1 MSVIAPDQLVG
12 ARSPIY
18 LTANYSALATSL
30 TDITLEIYVWSG
42 GRSSRPSNPDYT
54 LFRDVFAGTD
64 VSFDIAPMVREEI
77 GAVYDTSQ
85 SRAAPVGER
94 DTNIVWVQVDYD
106 INYLNKAD
114 PPVTVNVTGSTDIFP
129 ASNGYHLFSEGTNF
143 EFPSAYLNNTSTV
156 YVKDE
161 GFEMMPLFMGKYNA
175 ETIDEVVYRVG
186 GTDIY
191 TFSLL
196 TYHANNQPENRILR
210 IPIGEKSLNNWL
222 TNDGY
227 TGSTSNRPIN
237 QTEWEMKLLDDNGDL
252 VETIKMIKECEPKY
266 TINTI
271 QYINRYGTWDFI
283 HFYKAS
289 QDNFSVTSERFRKS
303 IGTSSSS
310 GFTYDT
316 TDNIY
321 QQFNTNGKVT
331 TTLNTGWV
339 TEDYREAIKDL
350 MMSEKILLNG
360 LPVNVV
366 TNSVTL
372 QKSIND
378 RTINYTIEVEEA
390 YDTRYV

>member
-18 LTANYSALATSL
+18 ITTTYAGTLSTLRN
-30 TDITLEIYVWSG
+30 ITLEIYVWAGS
-42 GRSSRPSNPDYT
+42 RSSRPSTADYT
-54 LFRDVFAGTD
+54 LYRDVFASTD

-77 GAVYDTSQ
+77 GAVYDTNQTRTS
-85 SRAAPVGER
+85 PTGEKNN
-94 DTNIVWVQVDYD
+94 NIVWVQVDYD
-106 INYLNKAD
+106 IEYLDENIIVHD
-114 PPVTVNVTGSTDIFP
+114 TGSTDIFP

-156 YVKDE
+156 YVQDN
-161 GFEMMPLFMGKYNA
+161 GYEMMPLFQGKYAN
-175 ETIDEVVYRVG
+175 EVIENVIYRIG
-186 GTDIY
+186 GANTYSFDITGY
-191 TFSLL
+191 YADL
-196 TYHANNQPENRILR
+196 QPEDRILR
-210 IPIGEKSLNNWL
+210 IPIGELSLNNWL
-222 TNDGY
+222 TSDGY
-227 TGSTSNRPIN
+227 TGASSDRPVN
-237 QTEWEMKLLDDNGDL
+237 QSEWVLELNSQGSVFD
-252 VETIKMIKECEPKY
+252 TITVIKECESKY
-266 TINTI
+266 TINTL

-289 QDNFSVTSERFRKS
+289 QDNFSVTSERFRRS

-321 QQFNTNGKVT
+321 QQFNTNGRVT

>member
-1 MSVIAPDQLVG
+1 MSAVSPDQLVG

-18 LTANYSALATSL
+18 ITTTYAGSL
-30 TDITLEIYVWSG
+30 STLRNITLEIYVWAGS
-42 GRSSRPSNPDYT
+42 RSSRPSTADYT

-77 GAVYDTSQ
+77 GAVYDTNQTRTS
-85 SRAAPVGER
+85 PTGER
-94 DTNIVWVQVDYD
+94 NNNIVWVQVDYD
-106 INYLNKAD
+106 INYYDKSD
-114 PPVTVNVTGSTDIFP
+114 PPSVTNVTGSTDIFP

-156 YVKDE
+156 YVQDN
-161 GFEMMPLFMGKYNA
+161 GYEMMSLFQGKYAN
-175 ETIDEVVYRVG
+175 EVIESVIYRIG
-186 GTDIY
+186 GATTHQFDITGY
-191 TFSLL
+191 
-196 TYHANNQPENRILR
+196 YANLQPEDRILR
-210 IPIGEKSLNNWL
+210 IPIGELGLNNWL
-222 TNDGY
+222 TSDGY
-227 TGSTSNRPIN
+227 AGASSDRPVNQSEWVLELNSQGSVF
-237 QTEWEMKLLDDNGDL
+237 D
-252 VETIKMIKECEPKY
+252 TITVIKECESKY

>member
-1 MSVIAPDQLVG
+1 MSAVSPDQLVG

-18 LTANYSALATSL
+18 ITTTYAGSL
-30 TDITLEIYVWSG
+30 STLRNITLEIYVWAGS
-42 GRSSRPSNPDYT
+42 RSSRPSTADYT
-54 LFRDVFAGTD
+54 LYRDVFASTD

-77 GAVYDTSQ
+77 GAVYDTNQTRTS
-85 SRAAPVGER
+85 PTGEKNN
-94 DTNIVWVQVDYD
+94 NIVWVQVDYD
-106 INYLNKAD
+106 IEYLD
-114 PPVTVNVTGSTDIFP
+114 GVNIVHDTGSTDIFP
-129 ASNGYHLFSEGTNF
+129 ASNGYHLFSEGANF

-156 YVKDE
+156 YVEDN
-161 GFEMMPLFMGKYNA
+161 GYEMMPLFMGKYNN
-175 ETIDEVVYRVG
+175 EVIENVIYRIG
-186 GTDIY
+186 GATTYQFDITGY
-191 TFSLL
+191 G
-196 TYHANNQPENRILR
+196 ADVQPEDRILR
-210 IPIGEKSLNNWL
+210 IPIGELGLNNWL
-222 TNDGY
+222 TSDGY
-227 TGSTSNRPIN
+227 TGASSDRPIN
-237 QTEWEMKLLDDNGDL
+237 QSEWVLELNTAGSVFD
-252 VETIKMIKECEPKY
+252 TITVIKECEPKY

>member
-18 LTANYSALATSL
+18 VTANYSALASSI
-30 TDITLEIYVWSG
+30 TDITLEIYVWAGS
-42 GRSSRPSNPDYT
+42 RNSRPSTADYT

-77 GAVYDTSQ
+77 GAVYDTNQTRTS
-85 SRAAPVGER
+85 PTGEKNN
-94 DTNIVWVQVDYD
+94 NIVWVQVDYD
-106 INYLNKAD
+106 IEYLD
-114 PPVTVNVTGSTDIFP
+114 GVNIVHDTGSTDIFP

-156 YVKDE
+156 YVKDN
-161 GFEMMPLFMGKYNA
+161 GYEMMPLFQGKYAN
-175 ETIDEVVYRVG
+175 EVIENVIYRIG
-186 GTDIY
+186 GATTHQFDITGY
-191 TFSLL
+191 
-196 TYHANNQPENRILR
+196 YADVQPEDRILR
-210 IPIGEKSLNNWL
+210 IPIGELGLNNWL
-222 TNDGY
+222 TSDAY
-227 TGSTSNRPIN
+227 TGASSDRPVN
-237 QTEWEMKLLDDNGDL
+237 QSEWVLELNTQGSVFD
-252 VETIKMIKECEPKY
+252 TITVIKECEPKY

>member
-18 LTANYSALATSL
+18 LTANYSSLASSI
-30 TDITLEIYVWSG
+30 TDITLEIYVWAGS
-42 GRSSRPSNPDYT
+42 RSSRPSTADYT

-77 GAVYDTSQ
+77 GAVYDTNQTRTS
-85 SRAAPVGER
+85 PTGER
-94 DTNIVWVQVDYD
+94 NNNIVWVQVDYD
-106 INYLNKAD
+106 INYYDKSD
-114 PPVTVNVTGSTDIFP
+114 PPSVTNVTGSTDIFP

-156 YVKDE
+156 YVKDN
-161 GFEMMPLFMGKYNA
+161 GYEMMSLFQGKYAN
-175 ETIDEVVYRVG
+175 EVIENVIYRIG
-186 GTDIY
+186 GATTYSFDITGY
-191 TFSLL
+191 
-196 TYHANNQPENRILR
+196 YADVQPEDRILR
-210 IPIGEKSLNNWL
+210 IPIGELGLNNWL
-222 TNDGY
+222 TSDGY
-227 TGSTSNRPIN
+227 TGASSDRPVN
-237 QTEWEMKLLDDNGDL
+237 QSEWVLELNSQGSVFD
-252 VETIKMIKECEPKY
+252 TITVIKECEPKY

-289 QDNFSVTSERFRKS
+289 QDNFSVSSERFRKS

>member
-18 LTANYSALATSL
+18 LTANYSSLASSL
-30 TDITLEIYVWSG
+30 TDITLEIYVWDGS
-42 GRSSRPSNPDYT
+42 RSSRPSNPDYT

-77 GAVYDTSQ
+77 GAVYDTNQTRTS
-85 SRAAPVGER
+85 PIGEKNN
-94 DTNIVWVQVDYD
+94 NIVWVQVDYD
-106 INYLNKAD
+106 INYYDKSD
-114 PPVTVNVTGSTDIFP
+114 PPSVANATGSTDIFP

-143 EFPSAYLNNTSTV
+143 EFPSTFLNNTSTV
-156 YVKDE
+156 YVEDN
-161 GFEMMPLFMGKYNA
+161 GYEMMPLFMGKYNN
-175 ETIDEVVYRVG
+175 EVIENVIYRIG
-186 GTDIY
+186 GATTYQFDITGY
-191 TFSLL
+191 G
-196 TYHANNQPENRILR
+196 ADVQPEDRILR
-210 IPIGEKSLNNWL
+210 IPIGELGLNNWL
-222 TNDGY
+222 TSDGY
-227 TGSTSNRPIN
+227 TGASSDRPIN
-237 QTEWEMKLLDDNGDL
+237 QSEWVLELNTAGSVFD
-252 VETIKMIKECEPKY
+252 TITVIKECEPKY

>member
-1 MSVIAPDQLVG
+1 MSAVSPDQLVG

-18 LTANYSALATSL
+18 ITTTYAGSL
-30 TDITLEIYVWSG
+30 STLRNITLEIYVWAGS
-42 GRSSRPSNPDYT
+42 RSSRPSTADYT
-54 LFRDVFAGTD
+54 LYRDVFASTD

-77 GAVYDTSQ
+77 GAVYDTNQTRTS
-85 SRAAPVGER
+85 PTGEKNN
-94 DTNIVWVQVDYD
+94 NIVWVQVDYD
-106 INYLNKAD
+106 IEYLD
-114 PPVTVNVTGSTDIFP
+114 DTIIVNDTGSTDIFP
-129 ASNGYHLFSEGTNF
+129 ASNGYHLFSEGANF

-156 YVKDE
+156 YVQDS
-161 GFEMMPLFMGKYNA
+161 GYEMMSLFQGKYNN
-175 ETIDEVVYRVG
+175 EVIENVIYRIG
-186 GTDIY
+186 GATTHQFDITGY
-191 TFSLL
+191 
-196 TYHANNQPENRILR
+196 YANLQPEDRILR
-210 IPIGEKSLNNWL
+210 IPIGELGLNNWL
-222 TNDGY
+222 TSDGY
-227 TGSTSNRPIN
+227 AGASSDRPVNQSEWVLELNSQGSVF
-237 QTEWEMKLLDDNGDL
+237 D
-252 VETIKMIKECEPKY
+252 TITVIKECESKY

>member
-18 LTANYSALATSL
+18 ITANYSSLASSI
-30 TDITLEIYVWSG
+30 TDITLEIYVWAGS
-42 GRSSRPSNPDYT
+42 RSSRPSTADYT

-77 GAVYDTSQ
+77 GAVYDTNQ
-85 SRAAPVGER
+85 SRTSPTGEKNN
-94 DTNIVWVQVDYD
+94 NIVWVQVDYD
-106 INYLNKAD
+106 INYINKAD
-114 PPVTVNVTGSTDIFP
+114 PPTTVNVIGSTDIFP

-156 YVKDE
+156 YVQDN
-161 GFEMMPLFMGKYNA
+161 GYEMMPLFQGKYNN
-175 ETIDEVVYRVG
+175 EVIENVIYRIG
-186 GTDIY
+186 GATTHSFDITGY
-191 TFSLL
+191 
-196 TYHANNQPENRILR
+196 YADVQPEDRILR
-210 IPIGEKSLNNWL
+210 IPIGELSLNNWL
-222 TNDGY
+222 TSDGY
-227 TGSTSNRPIN
+227 TGASSDRPVN
-237 QTEWEMKLLDDNGDL
+237 QSEWVLELNTLGSVFD
-252 VETIKMIKECEPKY
+252 TITVVKECESKY

-321 QQFNTNGKVT
+321 QQFNTNGRVT

>member
-1 MSVIAPDQLVG
+1 MSAVSPDQLVG

-18 LTANYSALATSL
+18 ITTTYAGILSTLRN
-30 TDITLEIYVWSG
+30 ITLEIYVWAGS
-42 GRSSRPSNPDYT
+42 RSSRPSTADYT
-54 LFRDVFAGTD
+54 LYRDVFASTD

-77 GAVYDTSQ
+77 GAVYDTNQTRTS
-85 SRAAPVGER
+85 PTGEKNN
-94 DTNIVWVQVDYD
+94 NIVWVQVDYD
-106 INYLNKAD
+106 IEYLD
-114 PPVTVNVTGSTDIFP
+114 GVNIVHDTGSTDIFP
-129 ASNGYHLFSEGTNF
+129 ASNGYHIFSEGANF

-156 YVKDE
+156 YVKDN
-161 GFEMMPLFMGKYNA
+161 GYEMMSLFQGKYAN
-175 ETIDEVVYRVG
+175 EVIENVIYRIG
-186 GTDIY
+186 GATTHSFDITGY
-191 TFSLL
+191 YADL
-196 TYHANNQPENRILR
+196 QPEDRILR
-210 IPIGEKSLNNWL
+210 IPIGELGLNNWL
-222 TNDGY
+222 TSDGY
-227 TGSTSNRPIN
+227 AGASSDRPVNQSEWVLELNSQGSVF
-237 QTEWEMKLLDDNGDL
+237 D
-252 VETIKMIKECEPKY
+252 TITVIKECEPKY

>member
-18 LTANYSALATSL
+18 ITTTYAGTLSTLRN
-30 TDITLEIYVWSG
+30 ITLEIYVWAGS
-42 GRSSRPSNPDYT
+42 RSSRPSTADYT
-54 LFRDVFAGTD
+54 LYRDVFASTD

-77 GAVYDTSQ
+77 GAVYDTNQTRTS
-85 SRAAPVGER
+85 PTGEKNN
-94 DTNIVWVQVDYD
+94 NIVWVQVDYD
-106 INYLNKAD
+106 IEYLDENIIVHD
-114 PPVTVNVTGSTDIFP
+114 TGSTDIFP

-156 YVKDE
+156 YVQDN
-161 GFEMMPLFMGKYNA
+161 GYEMMPLFQGKYAN
-175 ETIDEVVYRVG
+175 EVIENVIYRIG
-186 GTDIY
+186 GANTYSFDITGY
-191 TFSLL
+191 YADL
-196 TYHANNQPENRILR
+196 QPEDRILR
-210 IPIGEKSLNNWL
+210 IPIGELSLNNWL
-222 TNDGY
+222 TSDGY
-227 TGSTSNRPIN
+227 TGASSDRPVN
-237 QTEWEMKLLDDNGDL
+237 QSEWVLELNSQGSVFD
-252 VETIKMIKECEPKY
+252 TITVIKECESKY
-266 TINTI
+266 TINTL

-289 QDNFSVTSERFRKS
+289 QDNFSVTSERFRRS

-310 GFTYDT
+310 GFSYDT

-321 QQFNTNGKVT
+321 QQFNTNGRVT

>member
-18 LTANYSALATSL
+18 ITTTYAGTLSTLRN
-30 TDITLEIYVWSG
+30 ITLEIYVWAGS
-42 GRSSRPSNPDYT
+42 RSSRPSTADYT
-54 LFRDVFAGTD
+54 LYRDVFASTD

-77 GAVYDTSQ
+77 GAVYDTNQTRTS
-85 SRAAPVGER
+85 PTGEKNN
-94 DTNIVWVQVDYD
+94 NIVWVQVDYD
-106 INYLNKAD
+106 IEYLD
-114 PPVTVNVTGSTDIFP
+114 VNIIVNDTGSTDIFP

-156 YVKDE
+156 YVQDN
-161 GFEMMPLFMGKYNA
+161 GYEMMPLFQGKYAN
-175 ETIDEVVYRVG
+175 EVIENVIYRIG
-186 GTDIY
+186 GANTYSFDITGY
-191 TFSLL
+191 YADL
-196 TYHANNQPENRILR
+196 QPEDRILR
-210 IPIGEKSLNNWL
+210 IPIGELSLNNWL
-222 TNDGY
+222 TSDGY
-227 TGSTSNRPIN
+227 TGASSDRPVN
-237 QTEWEMKLLDDNGDL
+237 QSEWVLELNSQGSVFD
-252 VETIKMIKECEPKY
+252 TITVIKECEPKY

-289 QDNFSVTSERFRKS
+289 QDNFSVTSERFRRS

>member
-18 LTANYSALATSL
+18 LTANYSSLATSI
-30 TDITLEIYVWSG
+30 TDITLEIYVWNGS
-42 GRSSRPSNPDYT
+42 RSSRPSTADYT

-77 GAVYDTSQ
+77 GAVYDTNQTRTS
-85 SRAAPVGER
+85 PTGEKNN
-94 DTNIVWVQVDYD
+94 NIVWVQVDYD

-114 PPVTVNVTGSTDIFP
+114 PPVTVNVTGSTDIFS

-143 EFPSAYLNNTSTV
+143 EFPSTFLNNTSTI
-156 YVKDE
+156 YVEDN
-161 GFEMMPLFMGKYNA
+161 GYEMMPLFMGKYNN
-175 ETIDEVVYRVG
+175 E
-186 GTDIY
+186 DIESVIY
-191 TFSLL
+191 QPDSTNYEFDI
-196 TYHANNQPENRILR
+196 TGYHADVQPEDRILR
-210 IPIGEKSLNNWL
+210 IPIGELSLNNWL
-222 TNDGY
+222 TSDGY
-227 TGSTSNRPIN
+227 TGSASNRPIN

-252 VETIKMIKECEPKY
+252 VETIKMVKECEPKY

-316 TDNIY
+316 TDNVY
-321 QQFNTNGKVT
+321 QQFNTNGRVT

>member
-18 LTANYSALATSL
+18 LTANYSSLATSL
-30 TDITLEIYVWSG
+30 TDITLEIYVWSS

-85 SRAAPVGER
+85 SRVAPVGER

-106 INYLNKAD
+106 INYYDKSD
-114 PPVTVNVTGSTDIFP
+114 PPSVANVTGSTDIFP

-156 YVKDE
+156 YVQDN
-161 GFEMMPLFMGKYNA
+161 GYEMMSLFQGKYAN
-175 ETIDEVVYRVG
+175 EVIESVIYRIG
-186 GTDIY
+186 GANTY
-191 TFSLL
+191 TFDI
-196 TYHANNQPENRILR
+196 TGYYADVQPEDRILR
-210 IPIGEKSLNNWL
+210 IPIGELGLNNWL
-222 TNDGY
+222 TSNGY
-227 TGSTSNRPIN
+227 TGSASNRPVN
-237 QTEWEMKLLDDNGDL
+237 QTEWEMKLLDDNAAT

-289 QDNFSVTSERFRKS
+289 QDNFSVTSESFRKS

-310 GFTYDT
+310 GFSYDT

-350 MMSEKILLNG
+350 VMSEKILLNG

>member
-18 LTANYSALATSL
+18 LTANYSSLASSL
-30 TDITLEIYVWSG
+30 TDITLEIYVWSD

-114 PPVTVNVTGSTDIFP
+114 PPVTTNVTGSTDIFP
-129 ASNGYHLFSEGTNF
+129 ASNGYHIFSEGTNF

-191 TFSLL
+191 TFDLQS
-196 TYHANNQPENRILR
+196 YHANLQPENRILR

-227 TGSTSNRPIN
+227 TGASSNRPIN
-237 QTEWEMKLLDDNGDL
+237 QTEWEMKLLDDAGNP

-321 QQFNTNGKVT
+321 QQFNTNGRVT

>member
-18 LTANYSALATSL
+18 VTANYSDLASSL
-30 TDITLEIYVWSG
+30 TDITLEIYVWSS
-42 GRSSRPSNPDYT
+42 GRNSRPSNPDYT

-85 SRAAPVGER
+85 SRVAPVGER

-106 INYLNKAD
+106 INYYDKSD
-114 PPVTVNVTGSTDIFP
+114 PPSVVNVTGSTDIFP
-129 ASNGYHLFSEGTNF
+129 SSNGYHLFSEGANF

-156 YVKDE
+156 YVKDD
-161 GFEMMPLFMGKYNA
+161 GYEMMSLFMGKYNA

-222 TNDGY
+222 TSDGY
-227 TGSTSNRPIN
+227 TGASSNRPIN
-237 QTEWEMKLLDDNGDL
+237 QTEWEMQLLDDNGDI

-271 QYINRYGTWDFI
+271 EYINRYGTWNFI

>member
-1 MSVIAPDQLVG
+1 MSAVSPDQLVG

-18 LTANYSALATSL
+18 ITTTYAGTLSTLRN
-30 TDITLEIYVWSG
+30 ITLEIYVWAGS
-42 GRSSRPSNPDYT
+42 RSSRPSTADYT
-54 LFRDVFAGTD
+54 LYRDVFASTD

-77 GAVYDTSQ
+77 GAVYDTNQTRTS
-85 SRAAPVGER
+85 PTGEKNN
-94 DTNIVWVQVDYD
+94 NIVWVQVDYD
-106 INYLNKAD
+106 IEYLDENIIVHD
-114 PPVTVNVTGSTDIFP
+114 TGSTDIFP

-156 YVKDE
+156 YVQDN
-161 GFEMMPLFMGKYNA
+161 GYEMMPLFQGKYAN
-175 ETIDEVVYRVG
+175 EVIENVIYRIG
-186 GTDIY
+186 GANTYSFDITGY
-191 TFSLL
+191 YADL
-196 TYHANNQPENRILR
+196 QPEDRILR
-210 IPIGEKSLNNWL
+210 IPIGELSLNNWL
-222 TNDGY
+222 TSDGY
-227 TGSTSNRPIN
+227 TGSSSERPIN
-237 QTEWEMKLLDDNGDL
+237 IDKWVLQLATST
-252 VETIKMIKECEPKY
+252 TIYDTITVIKECEPKY

>member
-1 MSVIAPDQLVG
+1 MSAVSPDQLVG

-18 LTANYSALATSL
+18 ITTTYAGSL
-30 TDITLEIYVWSG
+30 STLRNITLEIYVWAGS
-42 GRSSRPSNPDYT
+42 RSSRPSTADYT
-54 LFRDVFAGTD
+54 LYRDVFASTD

-77 GAVYDTSQ
+77 GAVYDTNQTRTS
-85 SRAAPVGER
+85 PTGEKNN
-94 DTNIVWVQVDYD
+94 NIVWVQVDYD
-106 INYLNKAD
+106 IEYLD
-114 PPVTVNVTGSTDIFP
+114 DTIIVNDTGSTDIFP
-129 ASNGYHLFSEGTNF
+129 ASNGYHLFSEGANF

-156 YVKDE
+156 YVQDS
-161 GFEMMPLFMGKYNA
+161 GYEMMSLFQGKYNN
-175 ETIDEVVYRVG
+175 EVIENVIYRIG
-186 GTDIY
+186 GATTYSFDITGY
-191 TFSLL
+191 
-196 TYHANNQPENRILR
+196 YADVQPEDRILR
-210 IPIGEKSLNNWL
+210 IPIGELGLNNWL
-222 TNDGY
+222 TSDGY
-227 TGSTSNRPIN
+227 TGASSDRPVN
-237 QTEWEMKLLDDNGDL
+237 QSEWVLELNSQGSVFD
-252 VETIKMIKECEPKY
+252 TITVIKECEPKY

>member
-1 MSVIAPDQLVG
+1 MSAVSPDQLVG

-18 LTANYSALATSL
+18 ITTTYAGTLSTLRN
-30 TDITLEIYVWSG
+30 ITLEIYVWAGS
-42 GRSSRPSNPDYT
+42 RSSRPSTADYT
-54 LFRDVFAGTD
+54 LYRDVFASTD

-77 GAVYDTSQ
+77 GAVYDTNQTRTS
-85 SRAAPVGER
+85 PTGEKNN
-94 DTNIVWVQVDYD
+94 NIVWVQVDYD
-106 INYLNKAD
+106 IEYLD
-114 PPVTVNVTGSTDIFP
+114 GVFIVNDTGSTDIFP
-129 ASNGYHLFSEGTNF
+129 ASNGYHLFSEGANF

-156 YVKDE
+156 YVEDN
-161 GFEMMPLFMGKYNA
+161 GYEMMSLFQGKYAN
-175 ETIDEVVYRVG
+175 EVIENVIYRIG
-186 GTDIY
+186 GATTYSFDITSY
-191 TFSLL
+191 
-196 TYHANNQPENRILR
+196 YADVQPEDRILR
-210 IPIGEKSLNNWL
+210 IPIGELGLNNWL
-222 TNDGY
+222 TSDGY
-227 TGSTSNRPIN
+227 TGASSDRPVN
-237 QTEWEMKLLDDNGDL
+237 QSEWVLELNTAGSVFD
-252 VETIKMIKECEPKY
+252 TITVIKECEPKY

-316 TDNIY
+316 TDNVY
-321 QQFNTNGKVT
+321 QQFNTNGRVT

>member
-18 LTANYSALATSL
+18 LTANYSSLATSL
-30 TDITLEIYVWSG
+30 TDITLEIYVWAGS
-42 GRSSRPSNPDYT
+42 RSSRPSNPDYT

-77 GAVYDTSQ
+77 GAVYDTNQTRTS
-85 SRAAPVGER
+85 PTGEKNN
-94 DTNIVWVQVDYD
+94 NIVWVQVDYD

-156 YVKDE
+156 YVEDD
-161 GFEMMPLFMGKYNA
+161 GYEMMPLFQGKYAN
-175 ETIDEVVYRVG
+175 EVIENVIYRIG
-186 GTDIY
+186 GATTHQFDITGY
-191 TFSLL
+191 
-196 TYHANNQPENRILR
+196 YADVQPEDRILR
-210 IPIGEKSLNNWL
+210 IPIGELGLNNWL
-222 TNDGY
+222 TSDAY
-227 TGSTSNRPIN
+227 TGASSDRPIN
-237 QTEWEMKLLDDNGDL
+237 QSEWVLELNTQGSVFD
-252 VETIKMIKECEPKY
+252 TITVIKECEPKY

>member
-18 LTANYSALATSL
+18 LTANYSSLASSI
-30 TDITLEIYVWSG
+30 TDITLEIYVWAGS
-42 GRSSRPSNPDYT
+42 RSSRPSTADYT

-77 GAVYDTSQ
+77 GAVYDTNQTRTS
-85 SRAAPVGER
+85 PTGEKNN
-94 DTNIVWVQVDYD
+94 NIVWVQVDYT
-106 INYLNKAD
+106 INYFNKAD
-114 PPVTVNVTGSTDIFP
+114 PPVVVNVTGSTDIFP

-156 YVKDE
+156 YVEDN
-161 GFEMMPLFMGKYNA
+161 GYEMMPLFQGKYNN
-175 ETIDEVVYRVG
+175 EVIEDVIYRIG
-186 GTDIY
+186 GATTHSFDITGY
-191 TFSLL
+191 YADL
-196 TYHANNQPENRILR
+196 QPEDRILR
-210 IPIGEKSLNNWL
+210 IPIGELGLNNWL
-222 TNDGY
+222 TSDGY
-227 TGSTSNRPIN
+227 AGASSDRPIN
-237 QTEWEMKLLDDNGDL
+237 QSEWVLELNTLGSVFD
-252 VETIKMIKECEPKY
+252 TITVIKECEPKY

>member
-18 LTANYSALATSL
+18 LTANYSSLASSL
-30 TDITLEIYVWSG
+30 TDITLEIYVWSD

-106 INYLNKAD
+106 INYYDKSD
-114 PPVTVNVTGSTDIFP
+114 PPSVANASGSTDIFP

-161 GFEMMPLFMGKYNA
+161 GFEMMPLFMGKYNN
-175 ETIDEVVYRVG
+175 E
-186 GTDIY
+186 DIESVIY
-191 TFSLL
+191 QPDSTNYEFDI
-196 TYHANNQPENRILR
+196 TGYHADVQPEDRILR
-210 IPIGEKSLNNWL
+210 IPIGELSLNNWL
-222 TNDGY
+222 TSDGY
-227 TGSTSNRPIN
+227 TGSSSERPIN
-237 QTEWEMKLLDDNGDL
+237 IDKWVLQLATST
-252 VETIKMIKECEPKY
+252 TIYDTITVIKECEPKY

-390 YDTRYV
+390 HDTRYV

>member
-18 LTANYSALATSL
+18 ITANYSSLASSI
-30 TDITLEIYVWSG
+30 TDITLEIYVWAGS
-42 GRSSRPSNPDYT
+42 RSSRPSTADYT

-77 GAVYDTSQ
+77 GAVYDTNQTRTS
-85 SRAAPVGER
+85 PTGEKNN
-94 DTNIVWVQVDYD
+94 NIVWVQVDYD

-156 YVKDE
+156 YVEDN
-161 GFEMMPLFMGKYNA
+161 GYEMMPLFQGKYAN
-175 ETIDEVVYRVG
+175 EVIENVIYRIG
-186 GTDIY
+186 GATTHSFDITSY
-191 TFSLL
+191 
-196 TYHANNQPENRILR
+196 YANVQPEDRILR
-210 IPIGEKSLNNWL
+210 IPIGELGLNNWL
-222 TNDGY
+222 TSDGY
-227 TGSTSNRPIN
+227 TGASSDRPVN
-237 QTEWEMKLLDDNGDL
+237 QSEWVLELNTLGSVFD
-252 VETIKMIKECEPKY
+252 TITVVKECEPKY
-266 TINTI
+266 TINTL

-289 QDNFSVTSERFRKS
+289 QDNFSVTSERFRRS

-321 QQFNTNGKVT
+321 QQFNTNGRVT

>member
-1 MSVIAPDQLVG
+1 MSAVSPDQLVG

-18 LTANYSALATSL
+18 ITTTYAGTLSTLRN
-30 TDITLEIYVWSG
+30 ITLEIYVWAGS
-42 GRSSRPSNPDYT
+42 RSSRPSTADYT
-54 LFRDVFAGTD
+54 LYRDVFASTD

-77 GAVYDTSQ
+77 GAVYDTNQTRTS
-85 SRAAPVGER
+85 PTGEKNN
-94 DTNIVWVQVDYD
+94 NIVWVQVDYD
-106 INYLNKAD
+106 IEYLDENIIVHD
-114 PPVTVNVTGSTDIFP
+114 TGSTDIFP

-156 YVKDE
+156 YVQDN
-161 GFEMMPLFMGKYNA
+161 GYEMMPLFQGKYAN
-175 ETIDEVVYRVG
+175 EVIENVIYRIG
-186 GTDIY
+186 GANTYSFDITGY
-191 TFSLL
+191 YADL
-196 TYHANNQPENRILR
+196 QPEDRILR
-210 IPIGEKSLNNWL
+210 IPIGELSLNNWL
-222 TNDGY
+222 TSDGY
-227 TGSTSNRPIN
+227 TGASSDRPVN
-237 QTEWEMKLLDDNGDL
+237 QSEWVLELNSQGSVFD
-252 VETIKMIKECEPKY
+252 TITVIKECESKY
-266 TINTI
+266 TINTL

-350 MMSEKILLNG
+350 VMSEKILLNG

>member
-18 LTANYSALATSL
+18 ITANYSSLASSI
-30 TDITLEIYVWSG
+30 TDITLDIYVWAGS
-42 GRSSRPSNPDYT
+42 RSSRPSTADYT
-54 LFRDVFAGTD
+54 LFRDVFASTD

-77 GAVYDTSQ
+77 GAVYDTNQTRTS
-85 SRAAPVGER
+85 PTGEKNN
-94 DTNIVWVQVDYD
+94 NIVWVQVDYD
-106 INYLNKAD
+106 INYLNKAT

-156 YVKDE
+156 YVQDN
-161 GFEMMPLFMGKYNA
+161 GYEMMPLFQGKYNN
-175 ETIDEVVYRVG
+175 EVIENVIYRIG
-186 GTDIY
+186 GATTHSFDITGY
-191 TFSLL
+191 YADL
-196 TYHANNQPENRILR
+196 QPEDRILR
-210 IPIGEKSLNNWL
+210 IPIGELSLNNWL
-222 TNDGY
+222 TSDGY
-227 TGSTSNRPIN
+227 TGASSDRPVN
-237 QTEWEMKLLDDNGDL
+237 QSEWVLELNTQGFVFD
-252 VETIKMIKECEPKY
+252 TITVIKECEPKY

-289 QDNFSVTSERFRKS
+289 QDNFSVTSERFRRS

-321 QQFNTNGKVT
+321 QQFNTNGRVT

>member
-1 MSVIAPDQLVG
+1 MSAVSPDQLVG

-18 LTANYSALATSL
+18 ITTTYAGSL
-30 TDITLEIYVWSG
+30 STLRNITLEIYVWNGS
-42 GRSSRPSNPDYT
+42 RSSRPSNPDYT
-54 LFRDVFAGTD
+54 LYRDVFASTD

-77 GAVYDTSQ
+77 GAVYDTNQTRTS
-85 SRAAPVGER
+85 PTGER
-94 DTNIVWVQVDYD
+94 NNNIVWVQVDYD
-106 INYLNKAD
+106 IEYLD
-114 PPVTVNVTGSTDIFP
+114 GVNIVHDTGSTDIFP

-161 GFEMMPLFMGKYNA
+161 GFEMMPLFMGKYNN
-175 ETIDEVVYRVG
+175 EVIENVIYRIG
-186 GTDIY
+186 GATTHQFDITGY
-191 TFSLL
+191 G
-196 TYHANNQPENRILR
+196 ADVQPEDRILR
-210 IPIGEKSLNNWL
+210 IPIGELGLNNWL
-222 TNDGY
+222 TSDGY
-227 TGSTSNRPIN
+227 AGASSDRPVNQSEWVLELNTQGSVF
-237 QTEWEMKLLDDNGDL
+237 D
-252 VETIKMIKECEPKY
+252 TITVIKECEPKY

-271 QYINRYGTWDFI
+271 EYINRYGTWDFI

-339 TEDYREAIKDL
+339 TEDYRDAIKDL

>member
-18 LTANYSALATSL
+18 ITANYSSLASSI
-30 TDITLEIYVWSG
+30 TDITLEIYVWSS
-42 GRSSRPSNPDYT
+42 GRNSRPSTANYT

-85 SRAAPVGER
+85 SRVAPVGER

-114 PPVTVNVTGSTDIFP
+114 PPATVNVTGSTDIFP

-143 EFPSAYLNNTSTV
+143 EFPSTFLNNTSTI

-161 GFEMMPLFMGKYNA
+161 GFEMMPLFQGKYNA

-191 TFSLL
+191 TFSLI
-196 TYHANNQPENRILR
+196 TYQANNQPENRILR

-222 TNDGY
+222 TSDGY
-227 TGSTSNRPIN
+227 TGSASNRPIN
-237 QTEWEMKLLDDNGDL
+237 QTEWEMQLLDDNGDI

>member
-18 LTANYSALATSL
+18 ITTTYAGTLSTLRN
-30 TDITLEIYVWSG
+30 ITLEIYVWAGS
-42 GRSSRPSNPDYT
+42 RSSRPSTADYT
-54 LFRDVFAGTD
+54 LYRDVFASTD

-77 GAVYDTSQ
+77 GAVYDTNQTRTS
-85 SRAAPVGER
+85 PTGEKNN
-94 DTNIVWVQVDYD
+94 NIVWVQVDYD
-106 INYLNKAD
+106 IEYLD
-114 PPVTVNVTGSTDIFP
+114 VNIIVNDTGSTDIFP

-156 YVKDE
+156 YVQDN
-161 GFEMMPLFMGKYNA
+161 GYEMMPLFQGKYAN
-175 ETIDEVVYRVG
+175 EVIENVIYRIG
-186 GTDIY
+186 GANTYSFDITGY
-191 TFSLL
+191 YADL
-196 TYHANNQPENRILR
+196 QPEDRILR
-210 IPIGEKSLNNWL
+210 IPIGELSLNNWL
-222 TNDGY
+222 TSDGY
-227 TGSTSNRPIN
+227 TGASSDRPVN
-237 QTEWEMKLLDDNGDL
+237 QSEWVLELNSQGSVFD
-252 VETIKMIKECEPKY
+252 TITVIKECESKY
-266 TINTI
+266 TINTL

>member
-1 MSVIAPDQLVG
+1 MSAVSPDQLVG

-18 LTANYSALATSL
+18 ITTTYAGTLSTLRN
-30 TDITLEIYVWSG
+30 ITLEIYVWNGS
-42 GRSSRPSNPDYT
+42 RSSRPSTADYT
-54 LFRDVFAGTD
+54 LYRDVFASTD

-77 GAVYDTSQ
+77 GAVYDTNQTRTS
-85 SRAAPVGER
+85 PTGEKNN
-94 DTNIVWVQVDYD
+94 NIVWVQVDYD
-106 INYLNKAD
+106 IEYLD
-114 PPVTVNVTGSTDIFP
+114 GVNIVHDTGSTDIFP
-129 ASNGYHLFSEGTNF
+129 ASNGYHIFSEGANF

-156 YVKDE
+156 YVKDN
-161 GFEMMPLFMGKYNA
+161 GYEMMSLFQGKYANEVIENVIYRIGGA
-175 ETIDEVVYRVG
+175 TTHQIDITGYYADV
-186 GTDIY
+186 
-191 TFSLL
+191 
-196 TYHANNQPENRILR
+196 QPEDRILR
-210 IPIGEKSLNNWL
+210 IPIGELGLNNWL
-222 TNDGY
+222 TSTGY
-227 TGSTSNRPIN
+227 AGASSDRPIN
-237 QTEWEMKLLDDNGDL
+237 QSEWVLELSTAGSVFD
-252 VETIKMIKECEPKY
+252 TITVVKECEPKY

-289 QDNFSVTSERFRKS
+289 QDNFSVTSERFRRS

-321 QQFNTNGKVT
+321 QQFNTNGRVT

-350 MMSEKILLNG
+350 MMSEKILLNE

>member
-1 MSVIAPDQLVG
+1 MSAVSPDQLVG

-18 LTANYSALATSL
+18 ITTTYAGTLSTLRN
-30 TDITLEIYVWSG
+30 ITLEIYVWAGS
-42 GRSSRPSNPDYT
+42 RSSRPSTADYT
-54 LFRDVFAGTD
+54 LYRDVFASTD

-77 GAVYDTSQ
+77 GAVYDTNQTRTS
-85 SRAAPVGER
+85 PTGEKNN
-94 DTNIVWVQVDYD
+94 NIVWVQVDYD
-106 INYLNKAD
+106 IEYLDENIIVHD
-114 PPVTVNVTGSTDIFP
+114 TGSTDIFP

-156 YVKDE
+156 YVQDN
-161 GFEMMPLFMGKYNA
+161 GYEMMPLFQGKYAN
-175 ETIDEVVYRVG
+175 EVIENVIYRIG
-186 GTDIY
+186 GANTYSFDITGY
-191 TFSLL
+191 YADL
-196 TYHANNQPENRILR
+196 QPEDRILR
-210 IPIGEKSLNNWL
+210 IPIGELSLNNWL
-222 TNDGY
+222 TSDGY
-227 TGSTSNRPIN
+227 TGASSDRPVN
-237 QTEWEMKLLDDNGDL
+237 QSEWVLELNSQGSVFD
-252 VETIKMIKECEPKY
+252 TITVIKECESKY
-266 TINTI
+266 TINTL

-289 QDNFSVTSERFRKS
+289 QDNFSVTSERFRRS

-321 QQFNTNGKVT
+321 QQFNTNGRVT

>member
-18 LTANYSALATSL
+18 ITANYSSLASSI
-30 TDITLEIYVWSG
+30 TDITLEIYVWAGS
-42 GRSSRPSNPDYT
+42 RSSRPSTADYT
-54 LFRDVFAGTD
+54 LFRDVFASTD

-77 GAVYDTSQ
+77 GAVYDTNQ
-85 SRAAPVGER
+85 SRTSPTGEKNN
-94 DTNIVWVQVDYD
+94 NIVWVQVDYD

-114 PPVTVNVTGSTDIFP
+114 PPATVNVTGSTDIFT

-156 YVKDE
+156 YVQDN
-161 GFEMMPLFMGKYNA
+161 GYEMMSLFQGKYNN
-175 ETIDEVVYRVG
+175 EVIENVIYRIG
-186 GTDIY
+186 GATTDSFDITGY
-191 TFSLL
+191 YADL
-196 TYHANNQPENRILR
+196 QPEDRILR
-210 IPIGEKSLNNWL
+210 IPIGELSLNNWL
-222 TNDGY
+222 TSDGY
-227 TGSTSNRPIN
+227 TGASSDRPVN
-237 QTEWEMKLLDDNGDL
+237 QSEWVLELNTLGSVFD
-252 VETIKMIKECEPKY
+252 TITVVKECEPKY

-289 QDNFSVTSERFRKS
+289 QDNFSVTSERFRRS

-321 QQFNTNGKVT
+321 QQFNTNGRVT

>member
-18 LTANYSALATSL
+18 ITTTYAGTLSTLRN
-30 TDITLEIYVWSG
+30 ITLEIYVWAGS
-42 GRSSRPSNPDYT
+42 RSSRPSTADYT
-54 LFRDVFAGTD
+54 LYRDVFASTD

-77 GAVYDTSQ
+77 GAVYDTNQTRTS
-85 SRAAPVGER
+85 PTGEKNN
-94 DTNIVWVQVDYD
+94 NIVWVQVDYD
-106 INYLNKAD
+106 IEYLDENII
-114 PPVTVNVTGSTDIFP
+114 VNDTGSTDIFP

-156 YVKDE
+156 YVQDN
-161 GFEMMPLFMGKYNA
+161 GYEMMPLFQGKYAN
-175 ETIDEVVYRVG
+175 EVIENVIYRIG
-186 GTDIY
+186 GANTYSFDITGY
-191 TFSLL
+191 YADL
-196 TYHANNQPENRILR
+196 QPEDRILR
-210 IPIGEKSLNNWL
+210 IPIGELSLNNWL
-222 TNDGY
+222 TSDGY
-227 TGSTSNRPIN
+227 TGASSDRPVN
-237 QTEWEMKLLDDNGDL
+237 QSEWVLELNSQGSVFD
-252 VETIKMIKECEPKY
+252 TITVIKECESKY
-266 TINTI
+266 TINTL

>member
-18 LTANYSALATSL
+18 ITANYSSLASSI
-30 TDITLEIYVWSG
+30 TDITLEIYVWAGS
-42 GRSSRPSNPDYT
+42 RSSRPSTADYT

-77 GAVYDTSQ
+77 GAVYDTNQ
-85 SRAAPVGER
+85 SRTSPTGEKNN
-94 DTNIVWVQVDYD
+94 NIVWVQVDYD

-156 YVKDE
+156 YVQDN
-161 GFEMMPLFMGKYNA
+161 GYEMMSLFQGKYSA

-196 TYHANNQPENRILR
+196 TYQADVQPEDRILR
-210 IPIGEKSLNNWL
+210 IPIGELSLNNWL
-222 TNDGY
+222 TSDGY
-227 TGSTSNRPIN
+227 TGASSDRPVN
-237 QTEWEMKLLDDNGDL
+237 QSEWVLELNSQGSVFD
-252 VETIKMIKECEPKY
+252 TITVIKECEPKY

-289 QDNFSVTSERFRKS
+289 QDNFSVTSERFRRS

-321 QQFNTNGKVT
+321 QQFNTNGRVT

>member
-18 LTANYSALATSL
+18 LTANYSSLASSL
-30 TDITLEIYVWSG
+30 TDITLEIYVWSD

-106 INYLNKAD
+106 INYYDKSD
-114 PPVTVNVTGSTDIFP
+114 PPSVANASGSTDIFP

-191 TFSLL
+191 TFDLQS
-196 TYHANNQPENRILR
+196 YHANLQPENRILR

-227 TGSTSNRPIN
+227 TGASSNRPIN
-237 QTEWEMKLLDDNGDL
+237 QTEWEMKLLDDAGNP

-321 QQFNTNGKVT
+321 QQFNTNGRVT

>member
-1 MSVIAPDQLVG
+1 MSAVSPDQLVG

-18 LTANYSALATSL
+18 ITTTYAGTLSTLRN
-30 TDITLEIYVWSG
+30 ITLEIYVWAGS
-42 GRSSRPSNPDYT
+42 RSSRPSTADYT
-54 LFRDVFAGTD
+54 LYRDVFASTD

-77 GAVYDTSQ
+77 GAVYDTNQTRTS
-85 SRAAPVGER
+85 PTGEKNN
-94 DTNIVWVQVDYD
+94 NIVWVQVDYD
-106 INYLNKAD
+106 IEYLD
-114 PPVTVNVTGSTDIFP
+114 GVFIVNDTGSTDIFP
-129 ASNGYHLFSEGTNF
+129 ASNGYHLFSEGANF

-156 YVKDE
+156 YVEDN
-161 GFEMMPLFMGKYNA
+161 GYEMMSLFQGKYAN
-175 ETIDEVVYRVG
+175 EVIENVIYRIG
-186 GTDIY
+186 GATTYSFDITSY
-191 TFSLL
+191 
-196 TYHANNQPENRILR
+196 YADVQPEDRILR
-210 IPIGEKSLNNWL
+210 IPIGELGLNNWL
-222 TNDGY
+222 TSDGY
-227 TGSTSNRPIN
+227 TGASSDRPVN
-237 QTEWEMKLLDDNGDL
+237 QSEWVLELNSQGSVFD
-252 VETIKMIKECEPKY
+252 TITVIKECESKY

-316 TDNIY
+316 TDNVY
-321 QQFNTNGKVT
+321 QQFNTNGRVT

>member
-18 LTANYSALATSL
+18 LTANYSSLASSL
-30 TDITLEIYVWSG
+30 TDITLEIYVWNGS
-42 GRSSRPSNPDYT
+42 RSSRPSTADYT

-77 GAVYDTSQ
+77 GAVYDTNQTRTS
-85 SRAAPVGER
+85 PTGEKNN
-94 DTNIVWVQVDYD
+94 NIVWVQVDYD

-156 YVKDE
+156 YVEDN
-161 GFEMMPLFMGKYNA
+161 GYEMMPLFMGKYNN
-175 ETIDEVVYRVG
+175 EVIENVIYRIG
-186 GTDIY
+186 GATTHQFDITGY
-191 TFSLL
+191 G
-196 TYHANNQPENRILR
+196 ADVQPEDRILR
-210 IPIGEKSLNNWL
+210 IPIGELGLNNWL
-222 TNDGY
+222 TSDGY
-227 TGSTSNRPIN
+227 AGASSDRPVNQSEWVLELNTAGSVF
-237 QTEWEMKLLDDNGDL
+237 D
-252 VETIKMIKECEPKY
+252 TITVIKECEPKY

>member
-18 LTANYSALATSL
+18 ITTTYAGSL
-30 TDITLEIYVWSG
+30 STLRNITLEIYVWSG
-42 GRSSRPSNPDYT
+42 SRSSRPSNPDYT
-54 LFRDVFAGTD
+54 LYRDVFASTD

-77 GAVYDTSQ
+77 GAVYDTNQTRTS
-85 SRAAPVGER
+85 PTGER
-94 DTNIVWVQVDYD
+94 NNNIVWVQVDYD
-106 INYLNKAD
+106 IEYLSN
-114 PPVTVNVTGSTDIFP
+114 PFIVNDTGSTDIFP

-156 YVKDE
+156 YVQDS
-161 GFEMMPLFMGKYNA
+161 GYEMMSLFQGKYNN
-175 ETIDEVVYRVG
+175 EVIENVIYRIG
-186 GTDIY
+186 GANTHTFDITGY
-191 TFSLL
+191 
-196 TYHANNQPENRILR
+196 YADVQPEDRILR
-210 IPIGEKSLNNWL
+210 IPIGELGLNNWL
-222 TNDGY
+222 TSDGY
-227 TGSTSNRPIN
+227 TGASSDRPIN
-237 QTEWEMKLLDDNGDL
+237 QSEWVLELNSQGSVFD
-252 VETIKMIKECEPKY
+252 TITVIKECEPKY

-321 QQFNTNGKVT
+321 QQFNTNGRVT